1 MEHLP
6 ITLTEFDKIIL
17 KEYCN
22 LAEGL
27 GDYLGECY
35 ELVIHS
41 FASFDHSVIKIVHS
55 HSGRKE
61 GSPITDLGLKMLS
74 DIKKNPDFRHITY
87 YNKNNAGKPLKSCT
101 IAIKRCV

>member
-55 HSGRKE
+55 LSLIH
-61 GSPITDLGLKMLS
+61 IFNTDTEAAPVRVALEV
-74 DIKKNPDFRHITY
+74 I
-87 YNKNNAGKPLKSCT
+87 
-101 IAIKRCV
+101 